1 MVNKRSVLL
10 LSVSLLLLVSVLLL
24 SKDLYEEADS
34 PEGGDLILYRYRL
47 SALKGNT
54 EELLYAMNLFMARPS
69 EAGRVRLSEILES
82 GLILSEEFQAHTV
95 DREKDSDEWL
105 YIGTRIDLWG
115 RVTSWAENF
124 QGGESP
130 VFGELLAEVTEMG
143 MRENGLLE
151 KTAGVMENI
160 LRERKSSL
168 KRKYTALKLTV
179 IFTQFFLVILF
190 LLGTKNK
197 LINRKLMVSEKRF
210 RMIFDESY
218 HFIGILDE
226 RGIIRDVNK
235 TALELFGLEKTAIMG
250 KPLIDTFWWD
260 HFEES
265 KKTMVTALELA
276 GNGKTSLF
284 EAIHTDSAGNPI
296 YVDVAV
302 KPVMTGGV
310 NSVEQIIIEG
320 MDITRRKMTE
330 ERLAQLRNFLKDIF
344 NSMPTRLLVVDKSL
358 RLTLVNS
365 KALDD
370 LGLSLEDVTERRVGD
385 VYEFLNVYEDVI
397 LDCISSGES
406 RSLNK
411 QKCRERGNIRY
422 NNITVFPLDG
432 EEYEGAAI
440 SIEDITDS
448 RRIEDLMIQ
457 SEKMISVGGLAAGM
471 AHELNNPLAG
481 MIQTAEVLQNRLG
494 DLDIPANKK
503 TAEKNGIDIAKL
515 RKYMEDRQILPM
527 LASIREA
534 GSRASDII
542 ENMLTFVKR
551 EGSAVSTHNLPDLLD
566 QTLELARTDYDLKN
580 LFDFD
585 DVTIIRQIEER
596 IPSIPCEGVKIQ
608 QVILSIIKNGVEAM
622 SDDRKARERQGL
634 PMVGSRMIF
643 RIKYDDREKM
653 VILEIE
659 DNGPGMK
666 ESVRKRVFEPF
677 YTTKSIGKGTGLG
690 LSVSFFIIHENHRG
704 SLSVESE
711 EGMGAKFIIKLPA
724 DRQDT

>member
-10 LSVSLLLLVSVLLL
+10 LAVSLLLLASVLLL
-24 SKDLYEEADS
+24 SKDLYEEAQS
-34 PEGGDLILYRYRL
+34 PAGEDMILHHTRL
-47 SALKGNT
+47 SALKLNT
-54 EELLYAMNLFMARPS
+54 EELLYGMESFRVRPS
-69 EAGRVRLSEILES
+69 DAGRDKLRKILES
-82 GLILSEEFQAHTV
+82 GLLLSEDFQTHGKVGA
-95 DREKDSDEWL
+95 KDLNEGL
-105 YIGTRIDLWG
+105 YIETRIDLWN
-115 RVTSWAENF
+115 RVKTWTENLH
-124 QGGESP
+124 GTESP
-130 VFGELLAEVTEMG
+130 VFDELLAEVTDTG
-143 MRENGLLE
+143 WKENALLE
-151 KTAGVMENI
+151 ETVGAMEII
-160 LRERKSSL
+160 LKEHKSSL
-168 KRKYTALKLTV
+168 RRKYSALILTV
-179 IFTQFFLVILF
+179 LFTQFFLVILF
-190 LLGTKNK
+190 FLGSKNK
-197 LINRKLMVSEKRF
+197 LINRKLMMSEKRF

-226 RGIIRDVNK
+226 KGIIKDVNK
-235 TALELFGLEKTAIMG
+235 TALELFGLDKPAIMG

-265 KKTMVTALELA
+265 KKTMITALELA

-284 EAIHTDSAGNPI
+284 EAIHTDNAGNPI

-302 KPVMTGGV
+302 KPVMTGLM
-310 NSVEQIIIEG
+310 NRVEQIIIEG

-330 ERLAQLRNFLKDIF
+330 DRLEQLRNFLKDII
-344 NSMPTRLLVVDKSL
+344 NSMPTRLLVVDRSL
-358 RLTLVNS
+358 SLTLVNS

-370 LGLSLEDVTERRVGD
+370 LGLSLEAVSGRRVGD
-385 VYEFLNVYEDVI
+385 VYDFLKNHEDVI
-397 LDCISSGES
+397 EECIQSGES

-411 QKCRERGNIRY
+411 QKCLEGGNIRY
-422 NNITVFPLDG
+422 NNITIFPLDG

-440 SIEDITDS
+440 SIEDITDN
-448 RRIEDLMIQ
+448 RKIEDLMIQ
-457 SEKMISVGGLAAGM
+457 SEKMLSVGGLAAGM

-503 TAEKNGIDIAKL
+503 TAEKNGIDIVKL

-551 EGSAVSTHNLPDLLD
+551 EGSAVSTHNLSDLLE

-580 LFDFD
+580 SFDFP
-585 DVTIIRQIEER
+585 DVTIIREMEEG

-608 QVILSIIKNGVEAM
+608 QVILSIIKNGAEAM
-622 SDDRKARERQGL
+622 SDDRKAREIQGL
-634 PMVGSRMIF
+634 KAVDSRMIF
-643 RIKYDDREKM
+643 RLKYDNREKM

-677 YTTKSIGKGTGLG
+677 FTTKSIGKGTGLG

-711 EGMGAKFIIKLPA
+711 EGMGAKFIVKLPA
-724 DRQDT
+724 DRMDT